1 MNSFRPFQPKPGLK
15 PTVRSIARLNDDDTP
30 PFSFEREDELTFRGD
45 DRAAG
50 EMLLMLAEALRQFR
64 AQNGANITISGNT
77 TIQQNIC
84 NILNNYRAAVSGG
97 ISVELRAL
105 LNSISASFSAG
116 NVTAAQAD
124 DMIERVSAQLGK
136 IRVRP
141 ERRNASTSDVGAEL
155 LRVAEQLKKNSDVK
169 RREFFGDIQWNSKPA
184 QRIGMDSRRGVPALE
199 FVFRTFD
206 EQTAPG
212 AQFSPETQGKA
223 APGKLT
229 ETHLR
234 ELRRELNSERFE
246 RFERTERA
254 EHIERSEHVEQTERT
269 EPMPRQSAHN
279 AMSADFRSV
288 SAPAPAGNSAA
299 RAESGLA
306 AKSGAVGSVESRSA
320 GAPRSEK
327 PHSMVRE
334 TAGKPLSEA
343 IHRTSGL
350 PGLSSQDSQNL
361 SGISVQNSLPVLPK
375 LFELAADVR
384 RELLMLLAGVNAVPG
399 AFPGGAG
406 ILAHGKPGSPAA
418 DPMRSPAAAS
428 GISAVSAPGLHHAA
442 QAGSFP
448 GAELVY
454 VSPSEKAGAAGAFS
468 TAVSVGAAK
477 AANAANL
484 LRAVSAA
491 EFLADGSRAFVNISA
506 RPEVAPGGSSQP
518 REIPPHIPLRQSLTG
533 GVSPAE
539 LRTLER
545 SLLHIPGEP
554 GSTAENAVS
563 IFSTLTALESRRN
576 LFVEPG
582 RTVQE
587 RLSYAERELLHAGAG
602 HYGGGESAQPDPGS
616 SQAGTAHK
624 SAAMQGGVLLRGT
637 AGLIRGNTYR
647 GTLPAA
653 VESGGAETGTA
664 RYPDEVRS
672 GQSGAH
678 TETIPGAY
686 SGVIAELFRAISRE
700 GALPSVTAAF
710 TSGWR
715 RGESA
720 GDSFREADYPKGET
734 MVYAGAS
741 GAPTALL
748 QQGQPAQFVRPAQSI
763 PNSQSAPTASAA
775 GSSRSTPESPTSAAT
790 VRFSSK
796 ETARRTPFAGELLA
810 ALERQGFKADYAA
823 EKGEVTGQGASYV
836 ISGLPAG
843 ETRRKRRRRE
853 KRAAAQ
859 YGVKLEY
866 SGGQVYFR
874 GIPTRVQNTSAA
886 QSPHAPDNRPGQA
899 LKSSLPRAGEP
910 AVPLAKQP
918 GRTSENERM
927 ANAERPGM
935 SESREFIRIR
945 NTYSVPA
952 VFPGGIIPAGAVG
965 GAEPRRLALPAA
977 RPLIQRVLSCLV
989 PGSAETA
996 AYGFPACQG
1005 EYPGRTGSDTRVIDR
1020 VNSLQISGEGIAP
1033 AEGTTLHKKQLEGM
1047 TRQYTR
1053 VSVKLLYANA
1063 RLTDIVNRANALI
1076 EPRSGNSTA
1085 DSPAG
1090 VPEAVML
1097 RSAGQNDGARL
1108 NAIYDRRSTALFY
1121 SETGRAAESAITVP
1135 GSSYSESV
1143 NVYALGGGTSAAEA
1157 DGLVFAALPGRRG
1170 GEPAPEKSPSAEQI
1184 QMAQPGETPQEPSAI
1199 PPAPMDEK
1207 RLTELIRS
1215 TVDDVTTR
1223 REYVELL
1230 RKSVLSPESTERL
1243 FGLVME
1249 RLENR
1254 LRTESRI
1261 SGR

>member
-30 PFSFEREDELTFRGD
+30 HFSFECEDELTFRGD

-84 NILNNYRAAVSGG
+84 NILSNYRAAVSGG

-105 LNSISASFSAG
+105 LNSINASFSAG

-169 RREFFGDIQWNSKPA
+169 RREFFGDIQWNSNPA
-184 QRIGMDSRRGVPALE
+184 QRIGIDSRRGVSALE

-306 AKSGAVGSVESRSA
+306 AKSGAVGSVYEQSRSA
-320 GAPRSEK
+320 GAPRSEN
-327 PHSMVRE
+327 PHSAVHE

-343 IHRTSGL
+343 IHGTF
-350 PGLSSQDSQNL
+350 GLSSQDSQNL
-361 SGISVQNSLPVLPK
+361 SGISVQNSLPVLPRI
-375 LFELAADVR
+375 FELAADVR
-384 RELLMLLAGVNAVPG
+384 RELLVRLAGANAVPG
-399 AFPGGAG
+399 AFPGGAD

-428 GISAVSAPGLHHAA
+428 GISAVSAPGLHRAA
-442 QAGSFP
+442 RGGSFP

-454 VSPSEKAGAAGAFS
+454 TSPSEKAGAADTF
-468 TAVSVGAAK
+468 TTTVSVGAAK
-477 AANAANL
+477 AANAVNL
-484 LRAVSAA
+484 LSALSAA
-491 EFLADGSRAFVNISA
+491 ELLAGGSRAFVNISA
-506 RPEVAPGGSSQP
+506 RPEVAPGGSSHP

-533 GVSPAE
+533 GVSPAV

-545 SLLHIPGEP
+545 SLLHIPGEQ
-554 GSTAENAVS
+554 GSAAENAMS

-576 LFVEPG
+576 LFAEPG
-582 RTVQE
+582 RTAQE
-587 RLSYAERELLHAGAG
+587 RLSYSERELLHAGAG
-602 HYGGGESAQPDPGS
+602 HSGGGESAQPDSGS
-616 SQAGTAHK
+616 ARAGASHK

-637 AGLIRGNTYR
+637 AGLIRGNAYR

-653 VESGGAETGTA
+653 VESGGVETGTE

-678 TETIPGAY
+678 TETIPGAN
-686 SGVIAELFRAISRE
+686 SGGIAELFRAISRE

-720 GDSFREADYPKGET
+720 ADSFHKAGYSEGGA

-775 GSSRSTPESPTSAAT
+775 GSMRSTPESPTSAAT

-796 ETARRTPFAGELLA
+796 ETARRTPFAVELLA
-810 ALERQGFKADYAA
+810 ALERHGFKADYAA

-935 SESREFIRIR
+935 SESRELIRIR
-945 NTYSVPA
+945 NTYFVPA

-977 RPLIQRVLSCLV
+977 RPLMQRVLSCLI
-989 PGSAETA
+989 PGSAEIA
-996 AYGFPACQG
+996 AYGFPAGQR
-1005 EYPGRTGSDTRVIDR
+1005 EFPGRTGKDTRVIDR

-1033 AEGTTLHKKQLEGM
+1033 AETTLHKKQAAGM
-1047 TRQYTR
+1047 TQPRPR
-1053 VSVKLLYANA
+1053 GSVKLLYANA
-1063 RLTDIVNRANALI
+1063 RLTDIVTRANALI
-1076 EPRSGNSTA
+1076 EPRGGNSTA

-1097 RSAGQNDGARL
+1097 RSAGQNDGAWL

-1143 NVYALGGGTSAAEA
+1143 NVYALGGGTPASEA
-1157 DGLVFAALPGRRG
+1157 DGLVFAAIPVRRG
-1170 GEPAPEKSPSAEQI
+1170 GEPAPEKSPSAEQHPI
-1184 QMAQPGETPQEPSAI
+1184 AQPGETPQEPSAI
-1199 PPAPMDEK
+1199 PPAPTDEK

>member
-64 AQNGANITISGNT
+64 AQNGENITISGNT

-84 NILNNYRAAVSGG
+84 NILSNYRAAVSGG

-169 RREFFGDIQWNSKPA
+169 RREFFGDIPENSAPA
-184 QRIGMDSRRGVPALE
+184 QRIGMDSRRGVLALE

-206 EQTAPG
+206 EQTALG

-254 EHIERSEHVEQTERT
+254 EHIERSEHVEQNERT
-269 EPMPRQSAHN
+269 EPVPRQSAHN

-288 SAPAPAGNSAA
+288 SAPTPAGNSAA
-299 RAESGLA
+299 RSESGLA

-327 PHSMVRE
+327 THSMVRE
-334 TAGKPLSEA
+334 TVGKPLSEA
-343 IHRTSGL
+343 IHGTSGL

-361 SGISVQNSLPVLPK
+361 SGISVQNSLPVLPR

-384 RELLMLLAGVNAVPG
+384 RELLVRLAGVNAVPG
-399 AFPGGAG
+399 AFPTGAA

-418 DPMRSPAAAS
+418 APMRSPAAAS
-428 GISAVSAPGLHHAA
+428 GISAVSAPGLHRAA
-442 QAGSFP
+442 QGGSFP

-454 VSPSEKAGAAGAFS
+454 VSPSEKAGAADAFS
-468 TAVSVGAAK
+468 AAVPVSSAK
-477 AANAANL
+477 AANAVNL

-491 EFLADGSRAFVNISA
+491 EFLAGGSRAYFISNH
-506 RPEVAPGGSSQP
+506 PEGTTVGNSQP

-533 GVSPAE
+533 WVSPAE

-554 GSTAENAVS
+554 ESAEEKAMS
-563 IFSTLTALESRRN
+563 IFSTLTALDSRRN
-576 LFVEPG
+576 LFAEPG
-582 RTVQE
+582 RTAQE
-587 RLSYAERELLHAGAG
+587 RLSYAEQELLHAGAG
-602 HYGGGESAQPDPGS
+602 YSGGGGSAQPDPGS

-637 AGLIRGNTYR
+637 AGLIRGNSYR
-647 GTLPAA
+647 GTLLAA
-653 VESGGAETGTA
+653 VESGGAKTGTA

-678 TETIPGAY
+678 TETISGAY
-686 SGVIAELFRAISRE
+686 SGGIAELFRAIGRE
-700 GALPSVTAAF
+700 GASKRVTAAF

-741 GAPTALL
+741 GAPTAPL
-748 QQGQPAQFVRPAQSI
+748 QQRQSAQYARPAQSI

-775 GSSRSTPESPTSAAT
+775 GSMRSTPESPTSAAAA
-790 VRFSSK
+790 RFSSK
-796 ETARRTPFAGELLA
+796 ETARRTPFTGELLA
-810 ALERQGFKADYAA
+810 ALERQGFKADYADG
-823 EKGEVTGQGASYV
+823 KGALTEEGASYA
-836 ISGLPAG
+836 ISGLPSV

-874 GIPTRVQNTSAA
+874 GIPAGVQNTFAA
-886 QSPHAPDNRPGQA
+886 QRPHAPDNRPGQA
-899 LKSSLPRAGEP
+899 LKSSLPRAGAP

-918 GRTSENERM
+918 GRTSENERI
-927 ANAERPGM
+927 APAERPGM
-935 SESREFIRIR
+935 SESREFIRIH

-952 VFPGGIIPAGAVG
+952 VFPGGLIPAGAVG

-977 RPLIQRVLSCLV
+977 RPLIQRVLSCLI

-1033 AEGTTLHKKQLEGM
+1033 AETTLHKKRAEGM
-1047 TRQYTR
+1047 TQPRPR

-1063 RLTDIVNRANALI
+1063 RLTDIVTRANALI

-1090 VPEAVML
+1090 VPEAVVL
-1097 RSAGQNDGARL
+1097 RPAGQNDGARL

-1121 SETGRAAESAITVP
+1121 SETGRAAESAIQVP

-1143 NVYALGGGTSAAEA
+1143 NVYALGGGTPAPEA

>member
-169 RREFFGDIQWNSKPA
+169 RREFFGDIQWNSNPA
-184 QRIGMDSRRGVPALE
+184 QRIGIDSRRGVSALE

-234 ELRRELNSERFE
+234 ELRRELHAERFE
-246 RFERTERA
+246 RFDRTERA
-254 EHIERSEHVEQTERT
+254 EHIERSERVKQTERT
-269 EPMPRQSAHN
+269 EPMSRTSEHN
-279 AMSADFRSV
+279 ALSADLRSV
-288 SAPAPAGNSAA
+288 SSQSPAGKSAA

-306 AKSGAVGSVESRSA
+306 AKSGAVGSVDEQSRSA
-320 GAPRSEK
+320 CAPRSEN
-327 PHSMVRE
+327 PHSVVRK
-334 TAGKPLSEA
+334 TVGKPLSEA
-343 IHRTSGL
+343 IHGTF
-350 PGLSSQDSQNL
+350 GLSSQDSQNL
-361 SGISVQNSLPVLPK
+361 SGISVQNSLPVLPR

-399 AFPGGAG
+399 AFPTGAD

-442 QAGSFP
+442 QGGSFP

-563 IFSTLTALESRRN
+563 IFSTLMALESRRN

-616 SQAGTAHK
+616 ARAGTAHK

-637 AGLIRGNTYR
+637 AGLIRENTYR

-653 VESGGAETGTA
+653 VESGGAKTGTA

-678 TETIPGAY
+678 TETISGAY
-686 SGVIAELFRAISRE
+686 SGGIAELFRAISRE

-741 GAPTALL
+741 GAPTAPL
-748 QQGQPAQFVRPAQSI
+748 QQGQSARFVSTPQSI
-763 PNSQSAPTASAA
+763 NTSQSAPTASTA
-775 GSSRSTPESPTSAAT
+775 GSMRSTPESPTSAAT
-790 VRFSSK
+790 VRFSSQ
-796 ETARRTPFAGELLA
+796 ETARRTPFTGELLA
-810 ALERQGFKADYAA
+810 ALERHGFKADYAA

-874 GIPTRVQNTSAA
+874 GIPMGVQNTSAA
-886 QSPHAPDNRPGQA
+886 QSSHEPNNRPGQA
-899 LKSSLPRAGEP
+899 LKSSLPRAGAP

-918 GRTSENERM
+918 GRTSENERI
-927 ANAERPGM
+927 APAERPGM
-935 SESREFIRIR
+935 SESREFIRIH
-945 NTYSVPA
+945 NTYSVPT

-977 RPLIQRVLSCLV
+977 RPLIQRILSCLI

-996 AYGFPACQG
+996 AYGFPAGQG
-1005 EYPGRTGSDTRVIDR
+1005 EFPGRTGKDTRVIDR

-1033 AEGTTLHKKQLEGM
+1033 AETTLHKKRAEGM
-1047 TRQYTR
+1047 TQPRPR

-1063 RLTDIVNRANALI
+1063 RLTDIVTRANALI

-1085 DSPAG
+1085 YSPAG

-1121 SETGRAAESAITVP
+1121 SETGRAAESAIPVP

>member
-84 NILNNYRAAVSGG
+84 NILSNYRAAVSGG

-155 LRVAEQLKKNSDVK
+155 LRAAEQLKKNSDVK
-169 RREFFGDIQWNSKPA
+169 RREFFGDIPGNSTPA
-184 QRIGMDSRRGVPALE
+184 QRIGMDSRRGVLALE

-206 EQTAPG
+206 EQTATG

-246 RFERTERA
+246 RFESTERA
-254 EHIERSEHVEQTERT
+254 EHIERSEQTERT
-269 EPMPRQSAHN
+269 EPMSRQSAHN

-343 IHRTSGL
+343 IHRTSVL

-361 SGISVQNSLPVLPK
+361 SGISVQNSLPVLPR

-384 RELLMLLAGVNAVPG
+384 RELLVRLAGVNAVPG
-399 AFPGGAG
+399 AFPTGAD

-442 QAGSFP
+442 QGGSFP

-686 SGVIAELFRAISRE
+686 SGGIAEIFRAIGRE
-700 GALPSVTAAF
+700 GASQRVTAAF

-715 RGESA
+715 RDESA
-720 GDSFREADYPKGET
+720 ADSFHKAGYSEGET

-741 GAPTALL
+741 GAPTAPL
-748 QQGQPAQFVRPAQSI
+748 QQGQTAQFVRPAQSI

-775 GSSRSTPESPTSAAT
+775 GSMRSTPESPTSAAT
-790 VRFSSK
+790 VRFSSQ
-796 ETARRTPFAGELLA
+796 ETARRTPFTGELLA
-810 ALERQGFKADYAA
+810 ALERHGFKADYAA
-823 EKGEVTGQGASYV
+823 EKGEVTGQGASYA
-836 ISGLPAG
+836 ISGLPSG

-874 GIPTRVQNTSAA
+874 GISMGVQNTSAA
-886 QSPHAPDNRPGQA
+886 QSSHEPDNRPGQA
-899 LKSSLPRAGEP
+899 LKSSLPRAGAP

-918 GRTSENERM
+918 GRTSENERI
-927 ANAERPGM
+927 APAERPGM
-935 SESREFIRIR
+935 SESREFIRIH

-977 RPLIQRVLSCLV
+977 RPLIQRILSCLI

-1020 VNSLQISGEGIAP
+1020 VNSVHISGERIAP
-1033 AEGTTLHKKQLEGM
+1033 AETTLHKKRAEGM
-1047 TRQYTR
+1047 TQPRPR
-1053 VSVKLLYANA
+1053 GSVKLLYANA
-1063 RLTDIVNRANALI
+1063 RLTDIVTRENALI
-1076 EPRSGNSTA
+1076 EPRSGNSTS

-1090 VPEAVML
+1090 VPEAVVL
-1097 RSAGQNDGARL
+1097 RPAGQNDGARL

-1121 SETGRAAESAITVP
+1121 SETGRAAESAIPVP

>member
-169 RREFFGDIQWNSKPA
+169 RREFFGDIPENSAPA
-184 QRIGMDSRRGVPALE
+184 QRIGMDSRRGVLALE

-223 APGKLT
+223 TPGKLT

-288 SAPAPAGNSAA
+288 SAQSPAGNSAA
-299 RAESGLA
+299 GAGSGVA

-327 PHSMVRE
+327 THSMVRE
-334 TAGKPLSEA
+334 TVGKPLSEA

-442 QAGSFP
+442 QGGSFP

-491 EFLADGSRAFVNISA
+491 ELLADGSRAFVNISA
-506 RPEVAPGGSSQP
+506 RHEVAPGGSSHP

-533 GVSPAE
+533 GVSPAG

-616 SQAGTAHK
+616 ARAGTAHK
-624 SAAMQGGVLLRGT
+624 SEAMQGGVLLRGT

-678 TETIPGAY
+678 TETISGAY
-686 SGVIAELFRAISRE
+686 SGGIAELFRAIGRE
-700 GALPSVTAAF
+700 GASQRVTAAF

-810 ALERQGFKADYAA
+810 ALERQGFKADYADG
-823 EKGEVTGQGASYV
+823 KGALTEQGASYA
-836 ISGLPAG
+836 ISGLPSV

-874 GIPTRVQNTSAA
+874 GIPAGVQNTFAA
-886 QSPHAPDNRPGQA
+886 QSSHEPNNRPGQA
-899 LKSSLPRAGEP
+899 LKSSLPRAGAP

-918 GRTSENERM
+918 GRTSENERI
-927 ANAERPGM
+927 APAERPGM
-935 SESREFIRIR
+935 SESREFIRIH

-952 VFPGGIIPAGAVG
+952 VFPGGLIPAGAVG

-977 RPLIQRVLSCLV
+977 RPLIQRVLSCLI

-1020 VNSLQISGEGIAP
+1020 VNSVHISGEGIAP
-1033 AEGTTLHKKQLEGM
+1033 AETTLHKKRAEGM
-1047 TRQYTR
+1047 TQPRPR

-1063 RLTDIVNRANALI
+1063 RLTDIVTRANALI
-1076 EPRSGNSTA
+1076 EPRGGNSTA

-1090 VPEAVML
+1090 VPEEVVL
-1097 RSAGQNDGARL
+1097 RPAGQNDGVRL

-1121 SETGRAAESAITVP
+1121 SETGRAAESAIPVP